1 MDSQLDVVSGER
13 DMGGTMRLGLYPADL
28 LEGSLA
34 RETYGLAR
42 VDERHRHRY
51 EVNNTYRGQ
60 LEAAGL
66 VFSGLSPDGTLVEYV
81 ELPREKPTPT
91 TSARRRTP
99 SCARGRRGRTR
110 CSSASSR
117 PRCSARPRPGS
128 SFPVEHPVVSLPS

>member
-28 LEGSLA
+28 LEDGSLA

-51 EVNNTYRGQ
+51 EVNNDYRDQ

-66 VFSGLSPDGTLVEYV
+66 VFSGLSPDGTSGGVRRAA
-81 ELPREKPTPT
+81 PRRCTPT
-91 TSARRRTP
+91 TSARRRTR
-99 SCARGRRGRTR
+99 SSARGRPARTR
-110 CSSASSR
+110 CSS
-117 PRCSARPRPGS
+117 G
-128 SFPVEHPVVSLPS
+128 